1 MQSFYAI
8 FTRKGFLISILAST
22 AAAILYA
29 IGLTFFVQPIGAYVG
44 GVNGLSQILQQVVSS
59 VSGMKIPLGVFT
71 IMFNIPILIFG
82 WFKVEKRFTVL
93 TIYSVLLNGILLNIL
108 GAIPMF
114 VISDDVI
121 INIIFAGLFM
131 GIGIGTALRYGGSLG
146 GIDVIVAYISQ
157 KSGKSFGVYAIT
169 INFFIV
175 LLAFSIQPDNIEG
188 ILITIV
194 LFFMQSLVTN
204 QVHTKH
210 KRFTAFI
217 ISDDPTNI
225 VEQIHLRCGRGA
237 TVMDAK
243 GTYVNQKKYVIM
255 TVITSYQLYIV
266 RDIIAKYDPQ
276 AFVNIVATSE
286 IYGNFIN
293 RRTDIPNN

>member
-1 MQSFYAI
+1 MQSFNAI
-8 FTRKGFLISILAST
+8 FTRRGFIISFLAST
-22 AAAILYA
+22 AAAFLYSL
-29 IGLTFFVQPIGAYVG
+29 GLTFFVQPIGAYAG
-44 GVNGLSQILQQVVSS
+44 GVNGMSQILQQFIDGI
-59 VSGMKIPLGVFT
+59 SGIQIPLGVFT
-71 IMFNIPILIFG
+71 IMLNVPILIFG
-82 WFKVEKRFTVL
+82 WFKVEKRFTIL
-93 TIYSVLLNGILLNIL
+93 TIYAVLLNGILLNYF
-108 GAIPMF
+108 GSMPVF

-121 INIIFAGLFM
+121 INIIFAGLLM

-157 KSGKSFGVYAIT
+157 KSSMSFGAYSIM
-169 INFFIV
+169 INFVIV
-175 LLAFSIQPDNIEG
+175 SLAFALHPDNMEG
-188 ILITIV
+188 ILVTIV

-217 ISDDPTNI
+217 ISDDPTTI
-225 VEQIHLRCGRGA
+225 VEQIHIRCGRGA
-237 TVMDAK
+237 TIMDAK

-266 RDIIAKYDPQ
+266 RDIIEKYEPQ
-276 AFVNIVATSE
+276 AFVNIVATRE

-293 RRTDIPNN
+293 RGMDIPNN